1 MRNRRYKFQV
11 ASITAFSALVISAFV
26 PHLAGAFTGP
36 TSGAGTG
43 SGAIGVDGAN
53 NLSVGTSTPWASTK
67 LLIVASSTASG
78 EYALQIVQPSAA
90 PVLVVR
96 NDGSVGVGTN
106 APASSLDVQGAVT
119 AISLSGQIVAENVS
133 AGQFGANYGGGNYG
147 FAGNLGFGLAGTP
160 THKIELV
167 SSTVASG
174 GIAFGDVELYRS
186 GVNTL
191 SLAAGD
197 LFNSPGGIF
206 VAGNVVIGSTRYFY
220 ATDGSAAAA
229 GYGFLSDGGLGMYRG
244 GIDILRFTTA
254 NTDRMTI
261 DATGDVGIGTTGPLT
276 KLHVSGNILLPNN
289 TALLSRNVA
298 NNGNINLIYAD
309 AADRTTIQSGDS
321 ATTFIYGGNAAGAGS
336 VVIAP
341 YGGGGTFT
349 MSSAGVVDLS
359 VTSLDAARYDGVSF
373 SPVVD
378 NTLGLGTASKKWGSL
393 RAGTGAFAGT
403 LTLSYLTGS
412 AQCLQVDASGNISG
426 TGSACGSGGGG
437 GGGVGTSTT
446 PVVNAI
452 PIWTS
457 ASQLG
462 NSLLTQPTA
471 DTVAIGSGG
480 LSVGTTADQSV
491 GNITA

>member
-1 MRNRRYKFQV
+1 MKREVARRITF
-11 ASITAFSALVISAFV
+11 STAFVFSLVFFSFEA
-26 PHLAGAFTGP
+26 AAFTGP
-36 TSGAGTG
+36 SQPGGTG
-43 SGAIGVDGAN
+43 AGAIGVDAAN
-53 NLSVGTSTPWASTK
+53 NVSFGTSIPSPTTK
-67 LLIVASSTASG
+67 VIIVASSTDTTNYG
-78 EYALQIVQPSAA
+78 LRVVQPGGAD
-90 PVLVVR
+90 VLVIR
-96 NDGSVGVGTN
+96 NDGNIGVGTGS
-106 APASSLDVQGAVT
+106 PASSLDVQGAVT

-147 FAGNLGFGLAGTP
+147 FAGNVGFGLAGTP
-160 THKIELV
+160 THKIEFV

-244 GIDILRFTTA
+244 GIDTLRFTTA

-261 DATGDVGIGTTGPLT
+261 DATGNVGIGTTGPT
-276 KLHVSGNILLPNN
+276 GRLHVAGGDVILDTGVQTDFYDETGDKIYWFSN
-289 TALLSRNVA
+289 TYGTGVEA
-298 NNGNINLIYAD
+298 G
-309 AADRTTIQSGDS
+309 TITDWF
-321 ATTFIYGGNAAGAGS
+321 ATRRRWRVGGTSVSTGAEQMTLTATGLKL
-336 VVIAP
+336 
-341 YGGGGTFT
+341 GGGDASY
-349 MSSAGVVDLS
+349 M
-359 VTSLDAARYDGVSF
+359 LDV
-373 SPVVD
+373 
-378 NTLGLGTASKKWGSL
+378 
-393 RAGTGAFAGT
+393 AGTGRFTGV
-403 LTLSYLTGS
+403 LTLGNITGS
-412 AQCLQVDASGNISG
+412 TQCLQVDTNGNISG
-426 TGSACGSGGGG
+426 TGAACGSGGGG